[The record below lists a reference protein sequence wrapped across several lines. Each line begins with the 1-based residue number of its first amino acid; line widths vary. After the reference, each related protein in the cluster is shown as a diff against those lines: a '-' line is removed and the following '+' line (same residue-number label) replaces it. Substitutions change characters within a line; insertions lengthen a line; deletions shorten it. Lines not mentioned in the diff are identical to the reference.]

1 MWAKIIIYSAS
12 RVVFAKLLYH
22 TLRAVILHF
31 LAFVAFLILFNKQS
45 VKEGHI
51 YLTTGLQKYVTLRH
65 HCYPPKEIRNS
76 VTTTTYCSKQKGG
89 ADRCQ
94 LAPAIPHTNRYY
106 NNSSNRYCS
115 CFVSLPLK
123 AQTM

>member
-31 LAFVAFLILFNKQS
+31 LAEGHRHQFVAFLILFNKQS

-51 YLTTGLQKYVTLRH
+51 YLTTGWQKYVTLRH
-65 HCYPPKEIRNS
+65 HCYPPKEIRNRPLS
-76 VTTTTYCSKQKGG
+76 L
-89 ADRCQ
+89 RRPL
-94 LAPAIPHTNRYY
+94 LAHSAPPLCLPPPLNAIQHYIIIV
-106 NNSSNRYCS
+106 
-115 CFVSLPLK
+115 VSTSLAGCKL
-123 AQTM
+123 